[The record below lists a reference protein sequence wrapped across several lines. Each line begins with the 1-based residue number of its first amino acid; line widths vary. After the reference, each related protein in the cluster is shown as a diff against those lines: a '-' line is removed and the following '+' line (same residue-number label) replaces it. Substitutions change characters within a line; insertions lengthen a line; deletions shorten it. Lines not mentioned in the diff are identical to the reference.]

1 MSSLSTVKVWCLP
14 PPFSCISTTST
25 LSEGMVNLSKT
36 KTVRPSFFPRR
47 TLHSRKHAVGIS
59 PVPGWRY
66 VSSGF
71 LVHNFKSHEIHLIRH
86 VGAVLYLC
94 MKIKQAV
101 VRIES
106 AEQVLDAERLAPDML
121 DVPSV
126 VLVDGLRDKVYQFRR
141 FAAQFLQVDVKGV
154 VGAVHLTSVMNEI
167 LHLDIQQ
174 QRLFRILHI
183 EGVKTSAFGNHGHV
197 GLPHGSPSRW
207 PLHG

>member
-1 MSSLSTVKVWCLP
+1 
-14 PPFSCISTTST
+14 
-25 LSEGMVNLSKT
+25 
-36 KTVRPSFFPRR
+36 
-47 TLHSRKHAVGIS
+47 
-59 PVPGWRY
+59 
-66 VSSGF
+66 
-71 LVHNFKSHEIHLIRH
+71 
-86 VGAVLYLC
+86 

-141 FAAQFLQVDVKGV
+141 FTAQFLQVDVKGV

-197 GLPHGSPSRW
+197 GLLTEV
-207 PLHG
+207 LHGGLYTDDILRTVRLACNEVRRTEIHITHR